1 MKKPTLLE
9 VDEQAFLLVSA
20 RLEQGE
26 LHEADYPML
35 KAAIETLLYLRRLLE
50 RKDTAMRRV
59 LRMVFGAS
67 TEKTREIFGAD
78 EKPECGKRARGKKKK
93 RKGHGRRAAAEYWGA
108 DNVQVQHDQ
117 LRVGQ
122 SCPDCDG
129 GKLYDTNRPGT
140 LIRLYAQPPVA
151 GMVVEVQKLRCAL
164 CNQLFS
170 ASPPP
175 EAGTEKYDPNVG
187 PMIAILRYGYGLP
200 MNRLEQMQED
210 FGVPLPAGTQ
220 WELVDAHARE
230 LAPLGEELIR
240 QAAGADLFHNDDTT
254 VKILSVDQQI
264 RNGEA
269 EPLGGEKP
277 RTGIFTTGIVAIKA
291 DRKIALFFSGREH
304 AGENLQKVLDER
316 RGDLAV
322 PIQMSDGLNRNPPK
336 TTETIQANCNA
347 HGRRGFVD
355 LAATFPEPCRY
366 VLEKLKQVY
375 EHDEQARNES
385 LDDEQRLLFHQQ
397 HSAEPM
403 EQLKQW
409 MEQKIEGKE
418 VEPNSGLG
426 EAINYMLKRWE
437 RLTRFLWVPGAP
449 LDNNICERVLKTAIR
464 HRKNSLFYRTE
475 NGAQVGDLFMSL
487 IHTCRLCRVNPFDY
501 LTQLRRFADQ
511 LGKDPCRWMPWNYQA
526 TLATMP
532 EG

>member
-1 MKKPTLLE
+1 MKKPKLLE
-9 VDEQAFLLVSA
+9 VDEQAFLAVSA
-20 RLEQGE
+20 RLEQGR
-26 LHEADYPML
+26 LQEADYPML
-35 KAAIETLLYLRRLLE
+35 KAAIDTLLYLRRLLE

-67 TEKTREIFGAD
+67 TEKTRGLFGAE
-78 EKPECGKRARGKKKK
+78 EKPEGGKRARGKK
-93 RKGHGRRAAAEYWGA
+93 RKGHGRGAAAGYWGA
-108 DNVQVQHDQ
+108 DKVQVQHDQ
-117 LRVGQ
+117 LGAGQ

-129 GKLYDTNRPGT
+129 GKLYDTKRPGT

-151 GMVVEVQKLRCAL
+151 GTVFEVQKLRCAL
-164 CNQLFS
+164 CNKLFS

-175 EAGTEKYDPNVG
+175 EAGREKYDPNVA
-187 PMIAILRYGYGLP
+187 PMIAIFRYGYGMP

-269 EPLGGEKP
+269 EPLGEKP

-316 RGDLAV
+316 RGDLAI
-322 PIQMSDGLNRNPPK
+322 PIQMSDGLSRNPPK
-336 TTETIQANCNA
+336 SAETIQANCNA

-355 LAATFPEPCRY
+355 LAASFPEPCRY

-375 EHDEQARNES
+375 QNEEQARTDN

-397 HSAEPM
+397 HSAKPM
-403 EQLKQW
+403 EELKQW
-409 MEQKIEGKE
+409 MDRKIEDKE
-418 VEPNSGLG
+418 VEPNSALG
-426 EAINYMLKRWE
+426 EAINYMLRRWE
-437 RLTRFLWVPGAP
+437 NLTRFLTVPGAP
-449 LDNNICERVLKTAIR
+449 LDNNICERLLKAAIR

-475 NGAQVGDLFMSL
+475 NGARVGDLFMSL

-501 LTQLRRFADQ
+501 LTKLRRFADQ
-511 LGKDPCRWMPWNYQA
+511 SGKDPSRWMPWNYLA